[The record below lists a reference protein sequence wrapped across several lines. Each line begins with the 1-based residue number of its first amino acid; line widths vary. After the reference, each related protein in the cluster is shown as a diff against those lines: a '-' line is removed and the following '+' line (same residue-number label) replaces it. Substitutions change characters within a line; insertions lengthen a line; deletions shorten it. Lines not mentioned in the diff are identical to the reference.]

1 MKLAYRAFD
10 RNGRQ
15 IVDVIEAESP
25 QQASE
30 DLRKRELFV
39 AEVIPVSGE
48 GETGTRRRW
57 RFGGK
62 GKRLRNLAMFTRQL
76 YMLVNAGAQLAE
88 GLRALERQTADPG
101 WKEAVADVRARIER
115 GQSLSAAMACRP
127 DYFDTVYR
135 NMISAGEASG
145 RLAPVLDRLSQLTK
159 KSLHVRNAVVSAMVY
174 PCLLATVMTG
184 VMIVLLMFVV
194 PRFGGLFKSLGCP
207 LPPSTAAL
215 LSAAAFLQSYWW
227 IMLGTMVAGGMALR
241 AYVRTDGGRRAL
253 DSLLLR
259 IPKLGGITRNFA
271 TARIT
276 RLMGVLIDS
285 YLPVMEVLRLTRTA
299 TRNVHYAELLAK
311 AEEAVGRG
319 EPVSAAFQHSRLIAP
334 SVYEAIRSGEET
346 GQVASL
352 LLDLSDF
359 LDEENEITLRSLMS
373 IIEPIMLIVMGALVA
388 VVALSVFLPLF
399 DIGSMTGGGH

>member
-1 MKLAYRAFD
+1 MTETGGK
-10 RNGRQ
+10 
-15 IVDVIEAESP
+15 SP
-25 QQASE
+25 
-30 DLRKRELFV
+30 KLFV
-39 AEVIPVSGE
+39 AEVTPVGGGE
-48 GETGTRRRW
+48 ADTGTRRGW
-57 RFGGK
+57 RFGGA

-76 YMLVNAGAQLAE
+76 YMLVNAGTQLAE
-88 GLRALERQTADPG
+88 GLRALERQTADLR
-101 WKEAVADVRARIER
+101 WKQAVGDVRARIES

-127 DYFDTVYR
+127 DCFDSIYR
-135 NMISAGEASG
+135 NMVSAGEASG
-145 RLAPVLDRLSQLTK
+145 RLAPVLDRLAQLTK
-159 KSLHVRNAVVSAMVY
+159 KSLHVRNSIVSAMVY

-215 LSAAAFLQSYWW
+215 LAAAFMQSYWW
-227 IMLGTMVAGGMALR
+227 ILLGGAVGGGLALR
-241 AYVRTDGGRRAL
+241 AYVRTEGGRRTV
-253 DSLLLR
+253 DSILLR
-259 IPKLGGITRNFA
+259 TPKLGGITRSFA

-276 RLMGVLIDS
+276 RLMGVLMDS
-285 YLPVMEVLRLTRTA
+285 YLPVLEVLRLTRTA
-299 TRNVHYAELLAK
+299 TRNVHYVELLAK
-311 AEEAVGRG
+311 AEESVGRG

-334 SVYEAIRSGEET
+334 SVHEAIRSGEET

>member
-10 RNGRQ
+10 KNGRQ
-15 IVDVIEAESP
+15 VADVIEAASP
-25 QQASE
+25 QQATE

-39 AEVIPVSGE
+39 AEVTHIGGQAESGP
-48 GETGTRRRW
+48 RRGW
-57 RFGGK
+57 RLGGA
-62 GKRLRNLAMFTRQL
+62 GRRLRNLAMFTRQL
-76 YMLVNAGAQLAE
+76 YMLVNAGTQLAD
-88 GLRALERQTADPG
+88 GLRSLERQTADLN
-101 WKEAVADVRARIER
+101 WKLAIADVRAGIEH

-127 DYFDTVYR
+127 DYFDSVYR

-145 RLAPVLDRLSQLTK
+145 RLGPVLDRLSQLAK
-159 KSLHVRNAVVSAMVY
+159 KSLHVRNSIVSAMVY

-184 VMIVLLMFVV
+184 VMVVLLMFVV
-194 PRFGGLFKSLGCP
+194 PRFGDLFKSLGCP

-215 LSAAAFLQSYWW
+215 LAAAGFMQSYWW
-227 IMLGTMVAGGMALR
+227 ILVGAIAASGFAFR
-241 AYVRTDGGRRAL
+241 AYLRTEGGRRAV
-253 DSLLLR
+253 DSLLLK
-259 IPKLGGITRNFA
+259 IPKLGDITRSFA

-276 RLMGVLIDS
+276 RLMGVLMDS
-285 YLPVMEVLRLTRTA
+285 YLPVLEVLRLTRTA
-299 TRNVHYAELLAK
+299 TRNVHYVELLAR

-319 EPVSAAFQHSRLIAP
+319 EPVSSAFQHSRLISP
-334 SVYEAIRSGEET
+334 SVHEAIRSGEET

-399 DIGSMTGGGH
+399 DVGSMTGGGH

>member
-10 RNGRQ
+10 KNGRQ
-15 IVDVIEAESP
+15 VSDVIEADSP
-25 QQASE
+25 QQAAE

-39 AEVIPVSGE
+39 AEVSPVAGE
-48 GETGTRRRW
+48 AEGGTRRGW
-57 RFGGK
+57 RFSGK
-62 GKRLRNLAMFTRQL
+62 GKRLRNLSMFTRQL
-76 YMLVNAGAQLAE
+76 YMLVNAGTQLAE
-88 GLRALERQTADPG
+88 GLRALERQTADPA
-101 WKEAVADVRARIER
+101 WKEAVADVRQRIER

-135 NMISAGEASG
+135 NMVAAGEASG
-145 RLAPVLDRLSQLTK
+145 RLGAVLDRLSQLTK
-159 KSLHVRNAVVSAMVY
+159 KTLHVRNCIVSAMVY

-184 VMIVLLMFVV
+184 VMIVLLLFVV

-227 IMLGTMVAGGMALR
+227 IVLGAGVAAGMSLR
-241 AYVRTDGGRRAL
+241 AYIRTEGGRRTV

-259 IPKLGGITRNFA
+259 LPKVGAITRNFA

-276 RLMGVLIDS
+276 RLMGVLMDS
-285 YLPVMEVLRLTRTA
+285 CLPVLEVLRLTRTA
-299 TRNVHYAELLAK
+299 TRNVHYVELLAK

-334 SVYEAIRSGEET
+334 SVHEAIRSGEET

-373 IIEPIMLIVMGALVA
+373 IIEPVMLIVMGALVA

-399 DIGSMTGGGH
+399 DIGSMTGGH